1 MQVPEGPELQEIP
14 DGGDG
19 ELQTAFCEIETL
31 TVKEKEKLKNKI
43 KNKIY
48 RQNALRSKNLSFRIK
63 RSTVNAK
70 MKIWNNLKFFDQK
83 TKKVKFIIP
92 YKVLS
97 KYDKKV
103 FKTVL
108 NAMDLISKRTCVTF
122 TNIDNNNKY
131 KGKDYLAIVNEP
143 GCHSVIGRN
152 LGKNVLHLE
161 LGPKM
166 FSLKTGLWVR
176 KTCVKHRIVLHE
188 LFHLLGVFHEHQRS
202 DRDKYIEIFEK
213 NIREDK
219 KINFIKIKN
228 DETWGLPYNYDSIMN
243 YRENIFNLIL

>member
-1 MQVPEGPELQEIP
+1 
-14 DGGDG
+14 
-19 ELQTAFCEIETL
+19 
-31 TVKEKEKLKNKI
+31 
-43 KNKIY
+43 
-48 RQNALRSKNLSFRIK
+48 
-63 RSTVNAK
+63 